1 MSKPVNPQYRVDV
14 LLKRVAALL
23 LERSMELHPLHRR
36 LKQEAGLDVSAILQ
50 DSLASGLKRERITN
64 VKSVMK
70 ALRK

>member
-1 MSKPVNPQYRVDV
+1 
-14 LLKRVAALL
+14 
-23 LERSMELHPLHRR
+23 MELHPLHRR

-50 DSLASGLKRERITN
+50 DSLARGLKRERITN